1 MKGEEEETARVEISE
16 EKLSMQRE
24 KDVSN
29 DAASLSRDQRR
40 QECFRPRKAVAFL
53 SEQLETFLAIRL

>member
-1 MKGEEEETARVEISE
+1 MKGEEETTARVEISE
-16 EKLSMQRE
+16 EKLSIRRE

-29 DAASLSRDQRR
+29 DTASLPRDQRR

-53 SEQLETFLAIRL
+53 SEQLEAFLSIRL